1 MARNALS
8 STARNSA
15 CLLITACFST
25 LLSAQTDIQDED
37 DGAAGHMRRGRF
49 AAAAGFDIWN
59 DINELHPRAGGRF
72 DSGGFVL
79 DFAAH
84 WRMKQW
90 DTSNLLFGLDVGV
103 FSHDSNVYH
112 IREDLTARGFYL
124 TPSVKWQLGW
134 RGGPRYSL
142 DAGLGYYIVDIAE
155 VDLSG
160 YYGYYCCYSEEQL
173 WEDSTL
179 GGYIG
184 TTVDFGRAARRE
196 GGGFTMGAKIHWA
209 DLGTVRDE
217 HRFPPTGTLGPN
229 AGQLSGP
236 IVSMQFGYA
245 F

>member
-8 STARNSA
+8 SKFRSSA
-15 CLLITACFST
+15 CLLMTVCFIA
-25 LLSAQTDIQDED
+25 LASAQTATQDEID
-37 DGAAGHMRRGRF
+37 HAGANMRRGRF
-49 AAAAGFDIWN
+49 AVAAGFDAWN
-59 DINELHPRAGGRF
+59 DVNELRPRAGGEF

-90 DTSNLLFGLDVGV
+90 DTSSLLFGVDVGV
-103 FSHDSNVYH
+103 FSHDSNVFH
-112 IREDLTARGFYL
+112 VRENLTARGFYL
-124 TPSVKWQLGW
+124 TPSVKWQPGW
-134 RGGPRYSL
+134 RGGSRYSL
-142 DAGLGYYIVDIAE
+142 DAGLGYYLVDIAE

-173 WEDSTL
+173 WEASTL

-184 TTVDFGRAARRE
+184 ATVDFGRAARRE

-217 HRFPPTGTLGPN
+217 QRFAPTGTLGPN

-236 IVSMQFGYA
+236 ILAMQFGYA